1 MTTTTTNTKMKTTTT
16 TTARTMKLIILA
28 LTTAALRQVWMEA
41 SGKDSG
47 VNGDRDGGN
56 NNYGRIEK
64 MFLMKFIKLSN

>member
-1 MTTTTTNTKMKTTTT
+1 MKTTTTTTT